1 MLLSE
6 KEPIAVIGMA
16 CRFPG
21 GCDSPSK
28 LWELIKSPRD
38 LSKRIPT
45 DRYDTTGFY
54 HANGSQ
60 HGASDA
66 TKAYFI
72 EEDVTRF
79 DNGFFNIQPAEAE
92 AIDPQQRLVM
102 ETVYDSLCA
111 GGQTIEALKGS
122 KTAVYVGMMCDD
134 WNQLVNRDWDLMQTY
149 AATGQS
155 RAIIS
160 NRVSYFFDWHGP
172 SMTID
177 TACSSS
183 LVAVHQAVTAL
194 RNSECPIAIAAG
206 ANLIIAPGMFIAE
219 SNLHMLSPTGSSK
232 MWDAAADGYA
242 RGEGIASVVLKPLS
256 AALRD
261 GDNIECIIRET
272 AVNQDGKTAGMTM
285 PSNIAQTELIQD
297 TYARAGLDIN
307 DPKDRPQ
314 FFHAHGTGTPAGDPQ
329 EAEAI
334 SRSFF
339 GDGQTAEKLYFGSI
353 KTVIGLIGSALAMQH
368 GFIPPNLH
376 FKKLSDRVAPFFE
389 HLQIPTS
396 AVPWPATLP
405 GQPRRTSVN
414 SFGFGGTNAHAILE
428 YPPKKDPVINS
439 SLAVVPAFTPLTIS
453 AASKSTLR
461 AMLENLRAYLQKNPS
476 TNIRDLTHTLQTRWS
491 TLPYRKPIV
500 STNVEDA
507 IKKIDGLLA
516 DDTNNTDGGFAT
528 RYYDVIRPKVLGIF
542 TGQGAQWPRMG
553 AQLLELSPF
562 VSQRIAELQ
571 RALATLPDRDRPDWT
586 LYSQLLA
593 NSKSSRLAEAALAQP
608 LCTAVQIVLVDL
620 LRAAGIDLCAVV
632 GHSSGEIG
640 AAYAAG
646 FLSASNAIR
655 VAYYRG
661 LYAKLA
667 QAGGPGAM
675 MAVGTSYEDAQ
686 EFCELDDFVGRIQVA
701 ARNSS
706 SSITLS
712 GDEEVIEEAV
722 AIFQDEGKFARR
734 LRVDTAYHSTHMLP
748 CAKPYLAG
756 LARAGY
762 SVDEGNGTTWFSS
775 VVEGGHVMTKE
786 DVEQS
791 QYWVDNMTSAVLF
804 EPAVSKVVGESG
816 PFDMAIE
823 FGPHPA
829 LKGPALDTI
838 QQSTSHKIP
847 YVGLLAR
854 NKSDVD
860 ELASALGYLWLHLGA
875 SSVDFNGFEKLISG
889 VGSPENHILTNLPTY
904 PFDHSRSFY
913 SLTRVSGGHRNLH
926 SLPHPLLGRRLVE
939 TETDEEIS
947 WRNVLRLSENNWL
960 QGHALQGQSVF
971 PAMGYISLAV
981 EAVAAAAGD
990 RKLGLIRLENVVI
1003 GRALSF
1009 DDENTGVETKITLR
1023 VVRSTSDE
1031 LSARISC
1038 HSGLPFDSA
1047 NPLVLNFSSIVTVSI
1062 HEPEIDMLPPARRD
1076 EINLVDAE
1084 AERLYSQFV
1093 KLGYN
1098 YSSPFTGVRS
1108 IKRKMSWAIGDI
1120 EDESGGAWEDKL
1132 LVHPGWLDSAIQ
1144 TGFAAY
1150 SHPHDNRLFTL
1161 CVPTSIRSVVI
1172 NPWFFADNHDRVLQ
1186 YQTSSRPA
1194 PEGHMTVD
1202 IDIFSGGSSQVHPFV
1217 QFESIEM
1224 QPFAAPTPR
1233 DDAVIYTRYH
1243 YRSEAPDA
1251 TSGIVNAITENDDML
1266 FASERVAF
1274 FYLRKLEEV
1283 ITESERSDAPAH
1295 FQVLLDFARRA
1306 VESVSQGR
1314 HPQIPSEALKDS
1326 PAFVRSLL
1334 SKHYGH
1340 NYMRLLDAAG
1350 DHLAEQIRSGGSVRE
1365 NLVKDGLLNQ
1375 FYRNLTSN
1383 QGQESA
1389 NTWYA
1394 RVVAQITYRFPRG
1407 HILEIGG
1414 GSGAGSTASIL
1425 SSLGDSFSNYTYT
1438 EISPK
1443 ALEEAQ
1449 ERLRGFG
1456 DRLSLVTYDPRQPAA
1471 EQGLDEERYDVVLAS
1486 NSLYAVEDL
1495 DERLANVRKLLRP
1508 GGYLV
1513 ILEINTNDSL
1523 SLGTILGG
1531 LPEGPS
1537 PSRRSALSLSRWDAL
1552 LRRHGFSGIDTH
1564 TPFFN
1569 PSKPQWFT
1577 VFVSQ
1582 AVDDRINCLR
1592 TPLISPTQNITHL
1605 VVVGGRTAAIAQ
1617 LSQNVCDLLRSRY
1630 AAVTRI
1636 KSLEELNKRG
1646 LDSGSSVLSLTELD
1660 EQFLETRTEAKI
1672 DALRSVCRHGSSILW
1687 VTYEARA
1694 GRPYSS
1700 IVLGLA
1706 RVLRHEYPAM
1716 TLQLLDFDA
1725 ATTATP
1731 HILAEALVR
1740 LELGARFK
1748 KEQNYN
1754 LLWSIE
1760 PENHYVNGRLLIP
1773 RLLPDIDAN
1782 NRYNTYRRVVS
1793 SQVDLRE
1800 KMVILEPTVDGNAF
1814 ELAIVSPLRVV
1825 VPSRLYGKTVTLRV
1839 ESSLLQAIK
1848 IRDAGYF
1855 HLLVGTEISSGQR
1868 FAAISDVAVE
1878 SRACVPVEWT
1888 VRLSAKDSNINSSLV
1903 DVASNILAQTIIAS
1917 APHFGSVVLHEA
1929 SPRLKDALDIEAAR
1943 EGIRAVF
1950 TTSLKKKTASNH
1962 RSPFL
1967 FIHERLPARQVQALL
1982 PRDVSLLIDFSSDAG
1997 EFDSGLMGRALGLG
2011 KDSNLEVRFT
2021 STNFL
2026 RTKSGFSPDANEHDV
2041 DYVGQA
2047 FKASWRA
2054 VTNRAR
2060 LPASFAREEVP
2071 TLPLQDTTGF
2081 PVSTDTF
2088 TLIDWSSS
2096 TVQALV
2102 RPIDHGPIFRADGTY
2117 LLVGLTGELGQSLC
2131 SWMVAHGAQNVVLTS
2146 RRPKVS
2152 QSFIDSCATQGAII
2166 KTVSMDVTSRES
2178 VRIAHN
2184 EIRNE
2189 LPPIIGVANGA
2200 MLMDDALFD
2209 DMKFE
2214 SLQRTAPPKIEGSV
2228 VLDEFFYDTPLD
2240 FFILFTSL
2248 ANVVGNTGQSAY
2260 IMANQFMA
2268 ALAAHRRDVRG
2279 VAGSDMAISSIQGLG
2294 YFEHA
2299 NHLDK
2304 DHFTRIGYRNVSEQ
2318 DFLSLFAETVLA
2330 GRPGE
2335 KDGSEVCTGVSP
2347 FREGATLLSNPCFSH
2362 LLLHDAADG
2371 GRQGARGNAGKA
2383 GHPRARLMT
2392 AKSQDEAQ
2400 AIIREAVIDRLKR
2413 ILMIPQ
2419 GESMNEKVSLV
2430 EQGVDSIMA
2439 VDART
2444 WFLQEFDVDL
2454 PVLKILG
2461 PASTV
2466 ESLIGEVTKNVPS
2479 GLLDLEKLGTVGD
2492 ASPGRTPAIL
2502 ASAAATS
2509 AAVVPASPPINVVVE
2524 TATSSEG
2531 SASPRGI
2538 PTPQSSADTPPETPL
2553 NKPLDLSDAFK
2564 QKELSDVAPM
2574 QQLENSKRKAVLG
2587 CSTEIVEPMTFGQKR
2602 FWFLHH
2608 YIDNPTTFNIA
2619 YSFKLNGTIR
2629 TGELARA
2636 VETVADR
2643 HEALRTRFFWSNDDT
2658 KTPMQGIMSKSLVH
2672 LEAIQIDSEA
2682 QALEELDAMREQ
2694 KWDLGDW
2701 KQLRLRLLSLS
2712 DTVHYLLMGTH
2723 HISMDGF
2730 SMNVLMLDI
2739 NRVYNGSGI
2748 PLVPLAAGS
2757 QARDFGQQQLLA
2769 YEAGKFQPAIMYY
2782 RQALKSIDLSRPVEL
2797 LSFAR
2802 SQIRHPLESYNSTVT
2817 RVRLDS
2823 QTTARLKSLA
2833 RSHRSTSFH
2842 AYLAALQALLFRLLP
2857 TETTEKLII
2866 GIADANRID
2875 GKFMGSIGNFLNVL
2889 PVLFDRNS
2897 GGCTFG
2903 QAIEDTRN
2911 NVYATLEHSGLPF
2924 DLLLDELAVP
2934 RSNAYPPVCQIF
2946 MDYKLFTREQAEMPW
2961 AGCKVSEHKWHPAR
2975 GAYDIALEIVED
2987 RESALLAIHTQ
2998 EALYSKEATDLLM
3011 RSYVNVLKEVVK
3023 QGGEKTKVEKLE
3035 KWDMTDVKTALELGK
3050 GSDLPL
3056 QWPTVAHRIDEVIAQ
3071 FPDNLAVKDG
3081 FGRALTYAALDEQ
3094 VESIARA
3101 LRERIP
3107 DQSTEQSIVGVF
3119 QTPSADWISSLVAI
3133 LRVGAIY
3140 LPLDL
3145 KVSTSRLNCYVNATR
3160 PSCILVDKNT
3170 SERLQEIGV
3179 DSESTVAIINV
3190 SDLPLA
3196 AEIKKGRTVTV
3207 AQSNR
3212 PAYIIFTSGST
3223 GEPKGIVVKHASFR
3237 AMVEGFVREWD
3248 ITNLGRVVLQQFALT
3263 SDGSLKQ
3270 IASAITT
3277 GGCLLVAPADARGD
3291 PTELTRLMAEHNV
3304 TFTVATPSEYNM
3316 WFRFASDGLRRC
3328 TSWTSAWFG
3337 GERSPPSLVDSFR
3350 ELSKVLPNL
3359 RFYTTYGPTEA
3370 SVSTMKGVAD
3380 VNDPHLTVP
3389 VPGRVLPNYAVYVL
3403 DGELQPVP
3411 VGVPGEIVIGG
3422 AGVGLNE
3429 YLNRPEATAKQFIA
3443 DPFAP
3448 HDKHCSGWGRMY
3460 LTGDYGRLDAR
3471 GLLAVEGRVAGDA
3484 QVKVRGFRIEL
3495 AEIEA
3500 VIIKEAG
3507 GALALAVVT
3516 LRTGE
3521 EDHDD
3526 ILSAHVVIQNSHE
3539 NSEAQVAKII
3549 GQLRTRLNS
3558 SLPQYMVP
3566 AIIVPVSEVPLTAHG
3581 KVDRKAVQA
3590 LALPE
3595 VKSSIANQPELQQDW
3610 TSNERRLADLWASV
3624 LPVHSLASEAL
3635 SSQSNFF
3642 RVGGNSLLL
3651 VKLQATIK
3659 DAFGG
3664 APRLSKLMSTPELGG
3679 MATLLEN
3686 EGASL
3691 DWDKEIALDL
3701 SDGIPAIGQQARGLK
3716 KSVTG
3721 LRILVTGATGSLGK
3735 QLIPHLEANERVTQI
3750 IILARPIEG
3759 RESSGL
3765 FSNLWGKIQILSTEL
3780 PSLPADETPELA
3792 ELDVILHIAA
3802 DRNFWDGYD
3811 ALKPVNVTSTKALA
3825 RLALRT
3831 GAKLHV
3837 LSSGAVADYQT
3848 DDRCDLPRPDPAH
3861 GYVSSKWVAE
3871 RYLAS
3876 AAHHLGL
3883 QVTAHR
3889 PTKTVM
3895 DGNHV
3900 ISPELNEIEHALV
3913 RAYLEISPR
3922 LGVRPDFARLGGTFD
3937 VAPLD
3942 DVAVAVATA
3951 VTQDD
3956 NSGHAM
3962 CTLDY
3967 PGTAVLRTDVTAAY
3981 AEELFQRKENKAIWS
3996 LPAVPALHWVG
4007 QAKRAGLFE
4016 WFITAQEL
4024 VVTDSDGRR
4033 AVSKR

>member
-6 KEPIAVIGMA
+6 KEPIAIIGMA

-28 LWELIKSPRD
+28 LWDLIKSPRD

-102 ETVYDSLCA
+102 ETVYDSLY
-111 GGQTIEALKGS
+111 LF
-122 KTAVYVGMMCDD
+122 
-134 WNQLVNRDWDLMQTY
+134 WWPNN
-149 AATGQS
+149 
-155 RAIIS
+155 
-160 NRVSYFFDWHGP
+160 
-172 SMTID
+172 
-177 TACSSS
+177 
-183 LVAVHQAVTAL
+183 
-194 RNSECPIAIAAG
+194 
-206 ANLIIAPGMFIAE
+206 
-219 SNLHMLSPTGSSK
+219 
-232 MWDAAADGYA
+232 
-242 RGEGIASVVLKPLS
+242 
-256 AALRD
+256 
-261 GDNIECIIRET
+261 
-272 AVNQDGKTAGMTM
+272 
-285 PSNIAQTELIQD
+285 
-297 TYARAGLDIN
+297 
-307 DPKDRPQ
+307 
-314 FFHAHGTGTPAGDPQ
+314 
-329 EAEAI
+329 
-334 SRSFF
+334 RSF
-339 GDGQTAEKLYFGSI
+339 ERLK
-353 KTVIGLIGSALAMQH
+353 
-368 GFIPPNLH
+368 
-376 FKKLSDRVAPFFE
+376 
-389 HLQIPTS
+389 
-396 AVPWPATLP
+396 
-405 GQPRRTSVN
+405 
-414 SFGFGGTNAHAILE
+414 
-428 YPPKKDPVINS
+428 
-439 SLAVVPAFTPLTIS
+439 
-453 AASKSTLR
+453 
-461 AMLENLRAYLQKNPS
+461 
-476 TNIRDLTHTLQTRWS
+476 NIRDLTYTLQTRWS
-491 TLPYRKPIV
+491 TLPYRKPIIA
-500 STNVEDA
+500 TNIEGA

-516 DDTNNTDGGFAT
+516 DDTNSSDSGLAT
-528 RYYDVIRPKVLGIF
+528 RYYDVTRPKVLGIF

-562 VSQRIAELQ
+562 ASQRIAELQ
-571 RALATLPDRDRPDWT
+571 RALATLPDGDRPAWT

-620 LRAAGIDLCAVV
+620 LRAAGIDRCAVV

-661 LYAKLA
+661 LYANLA
-667 QAGGPGAM
+667 QSGGPGAM

-686 EFCELDDFVGRIQVA
+686 EFCELGDFVGRIQVA

-706 SSITLS
+706 ASITLS
-712 GDEEVIEEAV
+712 GDEDVIEEAV

-748 CAKPYLAG
+748 CAKPYLEG

-762 SVDEGNGTTWFSS
+762 CVDEGNGTTWFSS

-786 DVEQS
+786 DVQQS

-804 EPAVSKVVGESG
+804 EPAVSKAVAESG
-816 PFDMAIE
+816 LFDMAVE

-838 QQSTSHKIP
+838 QQSTGQQIP

-854 NKSDVD
+854 NKSDLD
-860 ELASALGYLWLHLGA
+860 ELASALGYLWSHLGA
-875 SSVDFNGFEKLISG
+875 SSVDFDGFEKLISG
-889 VGSPENHILTNLPTY
+889 VDSQEKQIVTDLPTY

-913 SLTRVSGGHRNLH
+913 SLTR
-926 SLPHPLLGRRLVE
+926 
-939 TETDEEIS
+939 TDEEIS
-947 WRNVLRLSENNWL
+947 WRNVLRLSENSWL

-981 EAVAAAAGD
+981 EAVAATAGD
-990 RKLGLIRLENVVI
+990 RKLGLITLENVVI

-1009 DDENTGVETKITLR
+1009 DDENTGVETKITLS
-1023 VVRSTSDE
+1023 VVRSTNDE
-1031 LSARISC
+1031 LTARISC

-1047 NPLVLNFSSIVTVSI
+1047 NPLVLNFSAIVTASF
-1062 HEPEIDMLPPARRD
+1062 HEPESDILPPARHD
-1076 EINLVDAE
+1076 EINLVNAE

-1098 YSSPFTGVRS
+1098 YSSPLTGVRS

-1120 EDESGGAWEDKL
+1120 EDESGDAWEDNL

-1172 NPWFFADNHDRVLQ
+1172 NPYFFARNHDRALQ

-1202 IDIFSGGSSQVHPFV
+1202 IDIFTGGSSQVHPFV

-1224 QPFAAPTPR
+1224 QPFATPMPR

-1251 TSGIVNAITENDDML
+1251 TTVMDSVIAENDDML

-1274 FYLRKLEEV
+1274 FYLRQLKEV
-1283 ITESERSDAPAH
+1283 ITEWERSDTPAH
-1295 FQVLLDFARRA
+1295 FQVLLDFASRA
-1306 VESVSQGR
+1306 VESVSQGQ
-1314 HPQIPSEALKDS
+1314 HPQVPSNALKDS
-1326 PAFVRSLL
+1326 PAYVRSLIA
-1334 SKHYGH
+1334 KHHDY
-1340 NYMRLLDAAG
+1340 NYMRLLEAAG
-1350 DHLAEQIRSGGSVRE
+1350 DHLAEQIRSGGDVRE
-1365 NLVKDGLLNQ
+1365 HLVKDGLLNQ
-1375 FYRNLTSN
+1375 FYRSLTSN

-1394 RVVAQITYRFPRG
+1394 RTVAQITYRFPRV

-1414 GSGAGSTASIL
+1414 GSSAGSTASIL
-1425 SSLGDSFSNYTYT
+1425 SALGESFSTYTYT
-1438 EISPK
+1438 EISPE
-1443 ALEEAQ
+1443 AFEEAQ

-1456 DRLSLVTYDPRQPAA
+1456 DRLSLATYDPHQPAA
-1471 EQGLDEERYDVVLAS
+1471 EQGLEEGCYDIVLAS
-1486 NSLYAVEDL
+1486 NSLYAAEDL
-1495 DERLANVRKLLRP
+1495 DERLANARKLLRP

-1513 ILEINTNDSL
+1513 ALEINTNDSL

-1552 LRRHGFSGIDTH
+1552 VRRHGFSGVDTH

-1569 PSKPQWFT
+1569 PSNPQWFS

-1582 AVDDRINCLR
+1582 AVDDRVNSLR
-1592 TPLISPTQNITHL
+1592 TPLSSPTQNITHL
-1605 VVVGGRTAAIAQ
+1605 VVVGGRTAAVAQ

-1672 DALRSVCRHGSSILW
+1672 DALKSLCRHGSSILW

-1694 GRPYSS
+1694 GCPYSS

-1773 RLLPDIDAN
+1773 RLLPYTEAN
-1782 NRYNTYRRVVS
+1782 NRYNAYRRAVVD
-1793 SQVDLRE
+1793 QVDLHE
-1800 KMVILEPTVDGNAF
+1800 KIVVLEPAADGKAF
-1814 ELAIVSPLRVV
+1814 ELATVSPLRVLA
-1825 VPSRLYGKTVTLRV
+1825 PSQLYGKTVTLRV
-1839 ESSLLQAIK
+1839 EKSLLQAIK

-1855 HLLVGTEISSGQR
+1855 HLLIGTEIVSGQR
-1868 FAAISDVAVE
+1868 FAALSELAVE

-1888 VRLSAKDSNINSSLV
+1888 VRLSAKDSNINGSLI
-1903 DVASNILAQTIIAS
+1903 DVATSLLAQTIIAG
-1917 APHFGSVVLHEA
+1917 APRFGGVVVHEA
-1929 SPRLKDALDIEAAR
+1929 SQRIKDALDIEAAR
-1943 EGIRAVF
+1943 EGVRAVF
-1950 TTSLKKKTASNH
+1950 TTSVKNTAAPNH
-1962 RSPFL
+1962 ISPYI
-1967 FIHERLPARQVQALL
+1967 FIHERLPARQAQALL
-1982 PRDVSLLIDFSSDAG
+1982 PRDVSMFIDFSSDAG
-1997 EFDSGLMGRALGLG
+1997 EFDSGLISRALELRKG
-2011 KDSNLEVRFT
+2011 SNLPVRFT

-2041 DYVGQA
+2041 DHIGRA
-2047 FKASWRA
+2047 LKASWRA
-2054 VTNRAR
+2054 VTNRVR
-2060 LPASFAREEVP
+2060 LPTSIAREEVP

-2081 PVSTDTF
+2081 PVSTNTF
-2088 TLIDWSSS
+2088 TVVDWSFS
-2096 TVQALV
+2096 TVQTFV
-2102 RPIDHGPIFRADGTY
+2102 RPIDHGPIFQADGTY

-2131 SWMVAHGAQNVVLTS
+2131 TWMVAHGAQNIVLTS

-2152 QSFIDSCATQGAII
+2152 QRFIDSCASEGAII

-2178 VRIAHN
+2178 VRVAHD
-2184 EIRNE
+2184 EIRTE

-2318 DFLSLFAETVLA
+2318 DFLGLFAETVLA
-2330 GRPGE
+2330 GRPSE

-2383 GHPRARLMT
+2383 ERPRT
-2392 AKSQDEAQ
+2392 
-2400 AIIREAVIDRLKR
+2400 
-2413 ILMIPQ
+2413 
-2419 GESMNEKVSLV
+2419 VS
-2430 EQGVDSIMA
+2430 A
-2439 VDART
+2439 
-2444 WFLQEFDVDL
+2444 
-2454 PVLKILG
+2454 
-2461 PASTV
+2461 PA
-2466 ESLIGEVTKNVPS
+2466 
-2479 GLLDLEKLGTVGD
+2479 
-2492 ASPGRTPAIL
+2492 PA
-2502 ASAAATS
+2502 
-2509 AAVVPASPPINVVVE
+2509 VPAVPTSPPTNAFTE
-2524 TATSSEG
+2524 MATSSEG

-2538 PTPQSSADTPPETPL
+2538 PTPQSSTDTPLETPL
-2553 NKPLDLSDAFK
+2553 DKPLDLSDVFK
-2564 QKELSDVAPM
+2564 QKELSISALM
-2574 QQLENSKRKAVLG
+2574 KQHEKSKRKAVLG
-2587 CSTEIVEPMTFGQKR
+2587 SSTEIIEPMAFGQKR

-2608 YIDNPTTFNIA
+2608 YIEDPTTFNIA

-2658 KTPMQGIMSKSLVH
+2658 KTPMQGILSKSLVH
-2672 LEAIQIDSEA
+2672 LETVQIESEA

-2723 HISMDGF
+2723 HISMDGY

-2739 NRVYNGSGI
+2739 NQVYNRSGT
-2748 PLVPLAAGS
+2748 PLVRLADGS

-2769 YEAGKFQPAIMYY
+2769 YEAGKFQPAIIYY

-2802 SQIRHPLESYNSTVT
+2802 SQIRHPLESYNSNVT
-2817 RVRLDS
+2817 RVRLDP

-2866 GIADANRID
+2866 GIADANQID

-2889 PVLFDRNS
+2889 PLLFDRNS
-2897 GGCTFG
+2897 GGRTFG

-2911 NVYATLEHSGLPF
+2911 KVYATLEHSGLPF

-2998 EALYSKEATDLLM
+2998 DALYSKESTDLLM

-3023 QGGEKTKVEKLE
+3023 QGGEKMKVEKLE
-3035 KWDMTDVKTALELGK
+3035 KWDKADIKTALELGK
-3050 GSDLPL
+3050 GSDLLL

-3071 FPDNLAVKDG
+3071 FPNNLAVKDG

-3119 QTPSADWISSLVAI
+3119 QTPSADWISSLIAI

-3145 KVSTSRLNCYVNATR
+3145 KVSTSRLNSYVNATR
-3160 PSCILVDKNT
+3160 PSCILVDDDT
-3170 SERLQEIGV
+3170 RERLQEIGV
-3179 DSESTVAIINV
+3179 ESKSSVSIINV
-3190 SDLPLA
+3190 SDLPVA
-3196 AEIKKGRTVTV
+3196 AETKMERTVTA

-3277 GGCLLVAPADARGD
+3277 GGCLLVAPTDARGD

-3316 WFRFASDGLRRC
+3316 WFRFASEGLRR
-3328 TSWTSAWFG
+3328 F
-3337 GERSPPSLVDSFR
+3337 EQI
-3350 ELSKVLPNL
+3350 LPNL

-3389 VPGRVLPNYAVYVL
+3389 IPGRVLPNYAVYIL
-3403 DGELQPVP
+3403 DEESRPVP
-3411 VGVPGEIVIGG
+3411 AGVPGEIVIGG

-3429 YLNRPEATAKQFIA
+3429 YLNRPEATAKQFVT

-3448 HDKHCSGWGRMY
+3448 HDKHSSGWGRMY
-3460 LTGDYGRLDAR
+3460 LTGDYGRLNSR
-3471 GLLAVEGRVAGDA
+3471 GLLAIEGRVAGDA
-3484 QVKVRGFRIEL
+3484 QVKVRGFRVEL
-3495 AEIEA
+3495 AEIEG

-3507 GALALAVVT
+3507 GVLALAVVT

-3526 ILSAHVVIQNSHE
+3526 ILAAHVVIQNNHE

-3549 GQLRTRLNS
+3549 EQLRTRLNGT
-3558 SLPQYMVP
+3558 LPQYMVP

-3590 LALPE
+3590 FALPE
-3595 VKSSIANQPELQQDW
+3595 VTSSIANQPELQQDW
-3610 TSNERRLADLWASV
+3610 TPNERRLSDLWASV

-3635 SSQSNFF
+3635 SSRSNFF
-3642 RVGGNSLLL
+3642 RAGGNSLLL
-3651 VKLQATIK
+3651 VKLQAPIK
-3659 DAFGG
+3659 DAFGD
-3664 APRLSKLMSTPELGG
+3664 APRLSKLMSTPEFGN
-3679 MATLLEN
+3679 MAILLEN
-3686 EGASL
+3686 EGAAP

-3701 SDGIPAIGQQARGLK
+3701 PDGITAIGQQTRGSK
-3716 KSVTG
+3716 KSDTG

-3735 QLIPHLEANERVTQI
+3735 QIIPHLAANERVAQI

-3759 RESSGL
+3759 RESSSL
-3765 FSNLWGKIQILSTEL
+3765 FSGLRGKIQILSNEL
-3780 PSLPADETPELA
+3780 PSLPADETPELV

-3802 DRNFWDGYD
+3802 DRNFWDGYG

-3825 RLALRT
+3825 KMALRT

-3837 LSSGAVADYQT
+3837 LSSGALADYQT
-3848 DDRCDLPRPDPAH
+3848 DDRDDLPRPDPAH

-3876 AAHHLGL
+3876 AARHLGL
-3883 QVTAHR
+3883 QVTTHR
-3889 PTKTVM
+3889 PTKTPV
-3895 DGNHV
+3895 DDSHV
-3900 ISPELNEIEHALV
+3900 TSTELNELEHALV

-3937 VAPLD
+3937 VAPVD
-3942 DVAVAVATA
+3942 DVAVAIATA
-3951 VTQDD
+3951 VARDES
-3956 NSGHAM
+3956 SGNAM
-3962 CTLDY
+3962 RILDY

-3996 LPAVPALHWVG
+3996 LPTVPALHWVG